1 MKKATKAAAGIA
13 VICAAMG
20 VGLYSFISNNKKEES
35 SEVVSEVV
43 TEAPTE
49 PETEPYT
56 DILPKNW
63 AEMYS
68 YSPSDG
74 GISEKSWEWLRRN
87 KDYIGWLRIDGTFV
101 DYPVMMD
108 PGETEAGDPLYGPE
122 AHVPNSFYLDHN
134 WDRSFYRDGAIYMD
148 CKDTFDGC
156 EKQQS
161 ENLVIYG
168 HNMANGAMFGTI
180 RRYRQDTD
188 FYYDS
193 AFVEL
198 SNLYKQYGY
207 VVFSF
212 FVTPGSYNATDFV
225 YWNMEEL
232 DTKEEFDAYVKHCK
246 DNSQLDTGIDV
257 QYGDQ
262 LLTLSTCYAD
272 YDNSRFIV
280 VARRMREGEVYGD
293 ISTIQC
299 TKEYLKKHPN
309 GLEKPKPE
317 KDEEKDE
324 TAE

>member
-1 MKKATKAAAGIA
+1 MKKSTKAVSAIAAL
-13 VICAAMG
+13 CAALG
-20 VGLYSFISNNKKEES
+20 VGLYAFLSNNNKEEPSVIS
-35 SEVVSEVV
+35 SDSI

-49 PETEPYT
+49 PVTEEYT

-68 YSPSDG
+68 YSTSNG
-74 GISEKSWEWLRRN
+74 GITDKSREWLRRN

-148 CKDTFDGC
+148 CKDTFDGSDI
-156 EKQQS
+156 EQS

-180 RRYRQDTD
+180 RRYRQDNG
-188 FYYDS
+188 FFYDS
-193 AFVEL
+193 PFIEL
-198 SNLYKQYGY
+198 SNLYKEYGY

-212 FVTPGSYNATDFV
+212 FVTPGSYNATDFT

-232 DTKEEFDAYVKHCK
+232 DSKEDYDAYVKHCI
-246 DNSQLDTGIDV
+246 DNSQVETGVDV

-293 ISTIQC
+293 LSTIQC
-299 TKEYLKKHPN
+299 SKEYLKKHPN
-309 GLEKPKPE
+309 GIERPEPKE
-317 KDEEKDE
+317 EDEEK
-324 TAE
+324 AG